1 MTLRELLL
9 AFLAGR
15 YPSAY
20 NTAALVA
27 RINAAAMLDSSVT
40 ESAVVDELR
49 ILANKF
55 GWVQGEVTQINGT
68 IAWSATTDGV
78 KQWHLSGQ
86 LYVG

>member
-9 AFLAGR
+9 AFLAAR

-20 NTAALVA
+20 NAAALA
-27 RINAAAMLDSSVT
+27 LRINAAALLDTSVT
-40 ESAVVDELR
+40 EASVSDELR
-49 ILANKF
+49 ILSNKF
-55 GWVQGEVTQINGT
+55 DWVTGEINQINGA

>member
-9 AFLAGR
+9 AFLAAR

-20 NTAALVA
+20 NTAALA
-27 RINAAAMLDSSVT
+27 LRINAAALLDTSVT
-40 ESAVVDELR
+40 EAAVSDELR
-49 ILANKF
+49 ILSNKF
-55 GWVQGEVTQINGT
+55 GWVTGEINQINGA